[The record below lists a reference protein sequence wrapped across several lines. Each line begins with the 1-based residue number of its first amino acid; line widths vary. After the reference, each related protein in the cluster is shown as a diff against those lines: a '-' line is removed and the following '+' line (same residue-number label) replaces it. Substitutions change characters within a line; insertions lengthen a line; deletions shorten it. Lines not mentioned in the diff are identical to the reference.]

1 MTQLGTPDMKVPIAY
16 ALSYPERVSSG
27 INGIDLAKSKDL
39 QFNLPD
45 LQKFRCL
52 KLAYDC
58 LEQGGSYPIEINA
71 ANEVAVNAFLKNKI
85 KFLQISELIETALN
99 SAKNQSFNSIEDIL
113 MIDEQARKKTEDL
126 LKGFKVA

>member
-1 MTQLGTPDMKVPIAY
+1 M
-16 ALSYPERVSSG
+16 
-27 INGIDLAKSKDL
+27 
-39 QFNLPD
+39 
-45 LQKFRCL
+45 